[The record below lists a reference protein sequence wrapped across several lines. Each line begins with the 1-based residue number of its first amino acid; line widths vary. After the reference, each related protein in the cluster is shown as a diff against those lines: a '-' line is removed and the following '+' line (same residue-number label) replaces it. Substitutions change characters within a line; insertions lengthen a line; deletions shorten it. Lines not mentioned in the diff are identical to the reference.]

1 MFNKGK
7 ALTLREIQLIELDIL
22 KNLKT
27 ICDRYGLVYNLI
39 GGTLLGA
46 IRHGGFI
53 PWDDDIDVS
62 MPKPDCDVLVELYKS
77 GVFPKHLKLC
87 AYSLG
92 NFDRPFMKIVDTRT
106 VVCNEKNR
114 LQDGNAEGLWVDV
127 IPVSGVPA
135 DEKLRRKLYNRSSLF
150 YRLICL
156 SKSKYITGATGGR
169 LIVKSVFAKFVKL
182 LGARFWLD
190 RIEKMMAKYP
200 YEKSDFVGELC
211 FSYSGV
217 KNSMPRSEYLDQTE
231 VIFEGIS
238 FKTFRQWD
246 ADLTRIFGDY
256 MTLPPENERKKHNI
270 QAWKVEDRF
279 VEQNQK

>member
-1 MFNKGK
+1 MFNEGK
-7 ALTLREIQLIELDIL
+7 ALTLREMQLVELDIL
-22 KNLKT
+22 KDFKA

-92 NFDRPFMKIVDTRT
+92 NFERPFMKIVDTRT
-106 VVCNEKNR
+106 VVRNEKNY
-114 LQDGNAEGLWVDV
+114 LQDGNAEGLWIDV

-135 DEKLRRKLYNRSSLF
+135 DERLRRKLYNRSHLL
-150 YRLICL
+150 YKLICL
-156 SKSKYITGATGGR
+156 SKANLGTGATVGR
-169 LIVKSVFAKFVKL
+169 MIVKSVVAIFAKMF
-182 LGARFWLD
+182 GTRFWLN

-200 YEKSDFVGELC
+200 YEESDFVGELC

-231 VIFEGIS
+231 VMFEGMYC
-238 FKTFRQWD
+238 KTFRQWD